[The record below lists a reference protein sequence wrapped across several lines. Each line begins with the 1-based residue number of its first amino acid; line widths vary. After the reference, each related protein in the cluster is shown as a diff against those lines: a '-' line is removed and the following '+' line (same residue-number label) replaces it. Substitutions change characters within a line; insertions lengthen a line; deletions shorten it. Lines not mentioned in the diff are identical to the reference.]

1 MENVKLNFLHARKLG
16 RNQGKDTSG
25 NDSDGLSKDRRTLL
39 SLNLSF

>member
-16 RNQGKDTSG
+16 SNQGKDTSG